1 MGFYTK
7 LLSLLLGVIAVLA
20 GVTAYL
26 NWQVGIAAGVVFLVL
41 LILVLANGYRTKK
54 ALYQFLDGISETLS
68 TTQRKVLREFPM
80 PVLVVDDGKVVWYNS
95 ACEERAFEGEKIF
108 ELDIQQLIPSAS
120 FDAPCPKEGVPA
132 SYGEHLFT
140 AFWIKPDSLDQKM
153 TVVYLVEDTQLKRAA
168 KEYVETRPSVMLI
181 TIDSYEDLLSD
192 LKESE
197 RSRIVGQVED
207 LIYQY
212 VENYHVLMRQTSRD
226 QFLLVLEERH
236 MRDMVQN
243 RFRILDQVRAMETP
257 GGVAPTLSIGVGRN
271 VSSLS
276 EGEQMARQALDMAL
290 GRGGDQAAIKTL
302 NGFEFYGGVSKGV
315 EKRTKV
321 KTRIVAN
328 ALKELLEGSD
338 NVLLMG
344 HHFADLDCFGAAVG
358 MMKAVRLL
366 GKPAAIV
373 IDRKKNLVG
382 PLLQRLLQTEGYSEG
397 DFLNP
402 DDAME
407 RIGKKTTLIVVDTHV
422 PFFLESPQVYEAC
435 KTVVVIDHHRKMVGH
450 IDNAVIFYHEPYASS
465 ASEMVAELVQYFGA
479 SKPLGRPEAEALLAG
494 IMLDTKNFVMK
505 TGVRT
510 FEAAAYL
517 RRMGADTVSVKK
529 LFSSDMETYQIRT
542 HIVSSAE
549 VYRSC
554 AIATCSVHSD
564 CIQIAAP
571 QAADELLGINEVK
584 ASIVLYE
591 VNHGISFSARSMGE
605 INVQLI
611 MEKLGGGGHL
621 TMAGAQLPGCTME
634 EAKEKLTRAID
645 EYLDSLQQ
653 Q

>member
-7 LLSLLLGVIAVLA
+7 LLALLLGVIALLA
-20 GVTAYL
+20 AVIGFFHWQLGV
-26 NWQVGIAAGVVFLVL
+26 AAGVVFLL
-41 LILVLANGYRTKK
+41 LLAVVLANGHRIKK
-54 ALYQFLDGISETLS
+54 ALYQFLAGISETLS
-68 TTQRKVLREFPM
+68 TSQRKTLREFPM
-80 PVLVVDDGKVVWYNS
+80 PVLVVDDGRVVWYNTV
-95 ACEERAFEGEKIF
+95 CEEQVFGTQRI
-108 ELDIQQLIPSAS
+108 LDLNIDQLIPSGN
-120 FDAPCPKEGVPA
+120 FNAPCPREGAPA

-140 AFWIKPDSLDQKM
+140 AFWVKPDSLDHKL
-153 TVVYLVEDTQLKRAA
+153 TVVYLVEDTQLKKAA
-168 KEYVETRPSVMLI
+168 KEYVESRPSVMLI

-212 VENYHVLMRQTSRD
+212 VESYHALMRQTSRD

-236 MRDMVQN
+236 MRDMIQN

-271 VSSLS
+271 VASLA

-328 ALKELLEGSD
+328 ALKELLDGSD
-338 NVLLMG
+338 NVLIMG

-366 GKPAAIV
+366 GKPVAIV
-373 IDRKKNLVG
+373 IDHKKNLVG
-382 PLLQRLLQTEGYSEG
+382 SLLQRLLQTEEYNEG
-397 DFLNP
+397 DFLEP
-402 DDAME
+402 ETALE

-422 PFFLESPQVYEAC
+422 PFFLESPKVYEAC

-465 ASEMVAELVQYFGA
+465 ASEMVAELVQYFGEN
-479 SKPLGRPEAEALLAG
+479 KPLGRPEAEALLAG

-542 HIVSSAE
+542 HIVSSAQ

-554 AIATCSVHSD
+554 AIATCTQHSD
-564 CIQIAAP
+564 SIQIAAP

-584 ASIVLYE
+584 ASFVLYE

-621 TMAGAQLPGCTME
+621 TMAGAQLAGCSME
-634 EAKEKLTRAID
+634 EAKEKLTQAID
-645 EYLDSLQQ
+645 EYLESLQQ
-653 Q
+653 